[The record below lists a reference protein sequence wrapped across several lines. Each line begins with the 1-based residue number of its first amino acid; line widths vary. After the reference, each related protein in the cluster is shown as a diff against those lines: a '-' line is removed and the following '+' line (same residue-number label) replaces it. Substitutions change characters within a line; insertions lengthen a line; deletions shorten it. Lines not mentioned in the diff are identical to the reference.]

1 MGLLLIFVTFCTDL
15 IFALRLIGLI
25 NDPIYE
31 FQKKKVRGH
40 HKTTDSESQPCDH
53 LKSTL
58 LISICRSCETGCLQ
72 FRYP

>member
-31 FQKKKVRGH
+31 FQKKKSVVITKPR
-40 HKTTDSESQPCDH
+40 
-53 LKSTL
+53 TL
-58 LISICRSCETGCLQ
+58 NHNPVII
-72 FRYP
+72 